1 VFGILF
7 AGLNAGVIPDPGFTY
22 ANMPLNYSATRLNDS
37 NGNRLLQNV
46 TGTYSFWVD
55 ENIFYFVPKHKV
67 LGGYFMPY
75 IALDYAFGSLVADLD
90 LASVSLSAADG
101 RSGLADTY
109 VQPAWRAPIR
119 AFVEKLGKHT
129 PRYRRGPAS
138 DSIKITSLIGLESN
152 TSCSD

>member
-1 VFGILF
+1 MFGILL

-37 NGNRLLQNV
+37 NGIAFYRMSREPSH
-46 TGTYSFWVD
+46 SFWVD

-101 RSGLADTY
+101 GSGLADTY

-119 AFVEKLGKHT
+119 AFAEELGKHT

-138 DSIKITSLIGLESN
+138 R
-152 TSCSD
+152 